1 MAKGYSKQ
9 VSDRTKASRALAQ
22 TIETNA
28 TAIVQGVK
36 AALDAKGAKAPDV
49 GPLLAA
55 LGSLVTVRSDALSA
69 ADQAHELEMADDQAP
84 REARDAATEKGRETL
99 IDLRAALAG
108 TYGNASLSK
117 VGLSGPAPQ
126 DPQAL
131 LAYGRKVQESLAQV
145 KLGAPKRKGVQ
156 VDLKVFG
163 KELDTQLGA
172 LESALKD
179 VARET
184 REGQATQGQG
194 QGPRR
199 ERQGLSARRRPRRS
213 PRPPRRARRGGR
225 PRPPLG
231 PQPRPPRRR
240 RARAHPRPRAGLS
253 GTKTRGFSSLWSKG
267 LAARPELGR
276 GALHG
281 LRSRQFFENTRS

>member
-9 VSDRTKASRALAQ
+9 VSDRAKASRALAQ

-28 TAIVQGVK
+28 AAIAEGVK
-36 AALDAKGAKAPDV
+36 AALGTKGAKAPDV

-55 LGSLVTVRSDALSA
+55 LASLVTVRSDALAA

-99 IDLRAALAG
+99 VDLRAALAG
-108 TYGNASLSK
+108 AYGNASLPK
-117 VGLSGPAPQ
+117 VGLTGPAPQ

-131 LAYGRKVQESLAQV
+131 LAYGRKVNESLAQV

-163 KELDTQLGA
+163 KELDTQLAA
-172 LESALKD
+172 LESALKA

-184 REGQATQGQG
+184 REGQATQAAKAKALDENDKAFLRAGTVVEALA
-194 QGPRR
+194 RLA
-199 ERQGLSARRRPRRS
+199 GLDEVADRARPSARS
-213 PRPPRRARRGGR
+213 P
-225 PRPPLG
+225 
-231 PQPRPPRRR
+231 
-240 RARAHPRPRAGLS
+240 
-253 GTKTRGFSSLWSKG
+253 
-267 LAARPELGR
+267 
-276 GALHG
+276 G
-281 LRSRQFFENTRS
+281 LRENDEPEPEPAPEPA